1 MPAKDYYQILGVK
14 RDASAKETRQAYR
27 RLARKLHPDVNPG
40 DKTAEARFKEV
51 NAAYEVISDP
61 EKRKKYD
68 RYGEHWEHADQ
79 IEAAQRQG
87 GFRGQTGGKS
97 FSFDVDGEGLGGI
110 FDSLFRGFGGG
121 RRATRPRAQ
130 AVEAP
135 VELTL
140 EEAYQGTARS
150 LQLQGPEICV
160 TCGGSGQIAG
170 AVCHVCE
177 GQGAVVRPRRI
188 EAKIPPGVHDGSR
201 IHIGGGKLGDVYLRV
216 SVRPHKRF
224 QRRGADL
231 HTDVTVPLVDAVLGG
246 EAKVPTLKGQV
257 VLTIPRLTQNGKVF
271 RLAGLGMPHLHGD
284 GKGSLYAKVNV
295 ALPEKLSERE
305 RKLFEELRG
314 LNAKGAAAS

>member
-1 MPAKDYYQILGVK
+1 MPAKDYYQTLGVK
-14 RDASAKETRQAYR
+14 RDAPAKEIRQAYR

-40 DKTAEARFKEV
+40 DKAAEARFKEV
-51 NAAYEVISDP
+51 NAAYEVLSDP

-79 IEAAQRQG
+79 FEAAQRQG
-87 GFRGQTGGKS
+87 SFRGQTGGRS
-97 FSFDVDGEGLGGI
+97 FSFDPDGEGLGGL
-110 FDSLFRGFGGG
+110 FDSLFRGFGGA

-140 EEAYQGTARS
+140 EEAYQGVTRS
-150 LQLQGPEICV
+150 LQLQSPEPCA
-160 TCGGSGQIAG
+160 TCSGSGQIAG
-170 AVCHVCE
+170 AVCHICQ

-188 EAKIPPGVHDGSR
+188 EAKIPAGVHDGSR
-201 IHIGGGKLGDVYLRV
+201 VHIGGGGLGDVYLRV
-216 SVRPHKRF
+216 SVRPHERF

-231 HTDVTVPLVDAVLGG
+231 HTEVSVPLLDAVLGG

-271 RLAGLGMPHLHGD
+271 RLAGLGMPHLNGN
-284 GKGSLYAKVNV
+284 GSGNLYARVKV

-314 LNAKGAAAS
+314 SGA